1 MASVTATTMLSTLL
15 PPASLVFEFGLQ
27 VALQSLFSLLI
38 TVGGRGQKAG
48 AEYTSVTQH
57 MWVPSSWMVAND
69 LREMRTQHIA
79 QVGSGGF
86 LCKQESSVHKCY
98 SSKLQLL
105 YHTNYKYLI
114 YILNTFKYLI

>member
-1 MASVTATTMLSTLL
+1 MAGVTATTMLSTLL
-15 PPASLVFEFGLQ
+15 PPASLVFKFGLQ

-38 TVGGRGQKAG
+38 TVGGWGQKAG

-98 SSKLQLL
+98 ISKLQLL
-105 YHTNYKYLI
+105 YHANYKCLI